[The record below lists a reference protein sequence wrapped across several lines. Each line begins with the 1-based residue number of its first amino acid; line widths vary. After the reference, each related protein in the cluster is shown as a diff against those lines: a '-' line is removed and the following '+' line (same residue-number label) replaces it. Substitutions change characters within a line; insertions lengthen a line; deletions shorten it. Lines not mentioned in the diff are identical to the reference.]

1 MILTKKNNYIYWTP
15 IIASILILSCLD
27 ENGDLNPKYDK
38 HIWICYFLL
47 FISLLMIIEHKQYKT
62 LLFIIFTLVLI
73 YCFFDSF
80 VHSALTYLL

>member
-38 HIWICYFLL
+38 HIWICYFL
-47 FISLLMIIEHKQYKT
+47 
-62 LLFIIFTLVLI
+62 
-73 YCFFDSF
+73 
-80 VHSALTYLL
+80 